1 MAGIYSQGGSAGHR
15 YAGWLETV
23 EAKNFQFGGKVFNG
37 SPSAIY
43 VGSNLV
49 WTYWLK
55 APAMTAIYGAFGQRD
70 GKAVIKATNAYL
82 TQLAASGQ
90 AGKDKATALAALLNE
105 DPMMVCSLGLEVEG
119 VTMPKRYIQS
129 LGNAW
134 FDLGIYN
141 ESNDLSYECEWY
153 EPTLAASWSLF
164 GSTGGSSSPG
174 RWSGV
179 WYHPTAGT
187 VYSATGN
194 TDGCVRNSYIQ
205 QGWNKLTASYT
216 NGTISAVLNNNNLS
230 GTYSGSVQ
238 NNRVIALFADKN
250 ASSAQEIAPSGIRVT
265 YWKKNE
271 SGHNHWF
278 VPYRKKSG
286 DSYTVELLDLETGN
300 LATKYGSFT
309 IPDISYTPSTP

>member
-1 MAGIYSQGGSAGHR
+1 MIGKGAQYLTAAGFGR
-15 YAGWLETV
+15 YRITAASLGNAWMI
-23 EAKNFQFGGKVFNG
+23 K
-37 SPSAIY
+37 S
-43 VGSNLV
+43 
-49 WTYWLK
+49 WLK
-55 APAMTAIYGAFGQRD
+55 KAARAAILAAFGQDD
-70 GKAVIKATNAYL
+70 GWQVIGATNAYL
-82 TQLAASGQ
+82 NGIAAT
-90 AGKDKATALAALLNE
+90 DPTKAQALAGFINE

-119 VTMPKRYIQS
+119 VTMPKRYIESQ
-129 LGNAW
+129 GGGW

-174 RWSGV
+174 RWSGI

-230 GTYSGSVQ
+230 GIYSGSVQ

-278 VPYRKKSG
+278 VPYRKPSG

-309 IPDISYTPSTP
+309 IPDISYTPQTP